1 MIARWVTRHIPHPT
15 ILINFRKD
23 LDSCADTWQSF
34 LVTHARTYTHTN
46 ARARMH
52 TRTHTHT
59 CTHTHM
65 HTHMRACTR
74 TCTHTIHT
82 RTHTYM
88 HTHTQYTHAGTR
100 ILSMISPSIIITGH
114 EHGMYH
120 PNHSMA
126 IPDAQ
131 YSQPVDAV
139 NNHKHVSYI
148 NFHTVLIVHS
158 YRLIIKISSVVTQR
172 SMHLWIRLYL
182 G

>member
-1 MIARWVTRHIPHPT
+1 MAKFPSHTCTR
-15 ILINFRKD
+15 
-23 LDSCADTWQSF
+23 
-34 LVTHARTYTHTN
+34 THTHTN
-46 ARARMH
+46 ARAHAYTYAH
-52 TRTHTHT
+52 THVHTHT
-59 CTHTHM
+59 CTHTYM
-65 HTHMRACTR
+65 HAHARA
-74 TCTHTIHT
+74 HTQYTLVHAHT
-82 RTHTYM
+82 